1 MILEQAGHYID
12 EARRLIRMELY
23 KIEKHLM
30 GELEYKP
37 ISRSLRDGRFYNYR
51 RGRGFVLKFP
61 KTRRVTIEDMPP
73 GWVKVK
79 I

>member
-1 MILEQAGHYID
+1 
-12 EARRLIRMELY
+12 
-23 KIEKHLM
+23 M
-30 GELEYKP
+30 GESEYKP

-61 KTRRVTIEDMPP
+61 KTKRMTIIEDMPP

>member
-30 GELEYKP
+30 GESEYKP
-37 ISRSLRDGRFYNYR
+37 ISRSLRDGVDFI
-51 RGRGFVLKFP
+51 
-61 KTRRVTIEDMPP
+61 TIEEVEDSF
-73 GWVKVK
+73 
-79 I
+79 